1 MGVPFSLDRRAV
13 YCVNCDINLYLQS
26 VTALDQDRNTLLQTF
41 GIKLNVKLCKV
52 LQTANVLQY
61 TLQLNKLPERLEVMY
76 STNPDIRSTRNVN
89 SFG

>member
-1 MGVPFSLDRRAV
+1 MFHFHSIEELYIA
-13 YCVNCDINLYLQS
+13 DINLYLQS

-76 STNPDIRSTRNVN
+76 STNNRITRNIN